1 MLYFFIGKHVKHMY
15 LYWRTFEKK
24 KLMNLE
30 NFKNTSFS
38 IILAVES
45 CKVKYLYEELPS
57 LLSSKMQ
64 LDRAFTIK

>member
-1 MLYFFIGKHVKHMY
+1 METCKTYMY
-15 LYWRTFEKK
+15 LYWKTFEK

-30 NFKNTSFS
+30 NFKNTLFS

-57 LLSSKMQ
+57 LVSSKMQ